1 MTLPLGVKSSFNFE
15 LDARPPVD
23 LPTSLPVL
31 CIRQGFLL
39 PGMVSPFTIGRARSL
54 AALDAAHEGWLLVAM
69 QREPVADPAPS
80 DLLPMA
86 VLARVVQTLGRHG
99 DMRAVAIQG
108 VARAWIRAV
117 EPAGPHLVAQYERV
131 EQVWP
136 ETAEADGVR
145 RALLASVSEVIEVL
159 DADAPIRALSQRIE
173 DPGLLTDL
181 AGALVESPPE
191 LKHELLLTIDPVERA
206 ERVIAQLARVR
217 EAVAAQKRIE
227 TKVRSQLEGNQR
239 EVILRKQL
247 EAIQQELGQ
256 GDESSELEVLKR
268 RLAELPLPEEARGA
282 VNREL
287 ARLARMQGGPERNV
301 AFDWLQWMADLPWG
315 KATATDLDLDLLE
328 ATLDETH
335 FGLDEVKRQVVEH
348 LAVRK
353 LSGSG
358 RADVL
363 LLLGPPGVGKT
374 SIATAIAEATGRK
387 LVRVALGGMRDEAEL
402 RGHRRTY
409 VGARPGRLAEGIRR
423 AGAADPVVLLDEL
436 DKLGRGYQGDPGAAL
451 LEVLDPEQNHAFVDH
466 YLEVPFDLSK
476 VLFIATANDLSTVP
490 GPLRDRLEI
499 LEIDGYTPEDKVRIA
514 RGHVLKKLAENA
526 GVAEQDVVLTDA
538 ALEAAVV
545 GWTREAGVRQLQR
558 VLGKVYRAAAVKKA
572 KGQLQEPLHVDAE
585 DLKTYLG
592 RRKVKEEVH
601 EATERPGVATGLAW
615 TPMGGDVLFVEA
627 SRTPGTGRLVLTGQ
641 LGDVMKESAQA
652 ALTYVRGL
660 GGAIG
665 EGAGDLKGA
674 DVHLHV
680 PAGATPKDGPSA
692 GVTMATAL
700 ASLFTGRKVN
710 SDVAM
715 TGEITLRGR
724 VLPVGGIKSKVLAAH
739 AHGLTTVILP
749 KGNGPDLED
758 VPESVRAALTFVLAA
773 DLAEVL
779 DAALA
784 PAAE

>member
-1 MTLPLGVKSSFNFE
+1 MKRGPDLQINL
-15 LDARPPVD
+15 RPPAD
-23 LPTSLPVL
+23 LPEALPVL

-39 PGMVSPFTIGRARSL
+39 PGMVSPFTIGRPSSL
-54 AALDAAHEGWLLVAM
+54 SALDAAHEGWVLVAL

-80 DLLPMA
+80 DLLPVALM
-86 VLARVVQTLGRHG
+86 ARVVQTLGRQG
-99 DMRAVAIQG
+99 NMRAVAIQG
-108 VARAWIRAV
+108 VSRVWLREVLSTEPHFVARYEHV
-117 EPAGPHLVAQYERV
+117 EE
-131 EQVWP
+131 VWP
-136 ETAEADGVR
+136 DTAEAEGVR
-145 RALLASVSEVIEVL
+145 RALFASVSQVIETL
-159 DADAPIRALSQRIE
+159 DADAPIRALSQRVE
-173 DPGLLTDL
+173 SPSVLADL
-181 AGALVESPPE
+181 AGALVESAIE
-191 LKHELLLTIDPVERA
+191 WKHEVLLTIDPLERA
-206 ERVIAQLARVR
+206 ERVMAQLTRVH
-217 EAVAAQKRIE
+217 EALEAQKRIE
-227 TKVRSQLEGNQR
+227 SKVRTELEGNQR

-247 EAIQQELGQ
+247 KAIQEELGE
-256 GDESSELEVLKR
+256 GDESSDVEVLKQ
-268 RLAELPLPEEARGA
+268 RLAELPLPEEVRST
-282 VNREL
+282 VNREVG
-287 ARLARMQGGPERNV
+287 RLGRMQGGPERNV
-301 AFDWLQWMADLPWG
+301 AIDWLQWIADLPWG
-315 KATATDLDLDLLE
+315 KTTATDLDLELLE
-328 ATLDETH
+328 RTLDESH
-335 FGLDEVKRQVVEH
+335 FGLDDVKRQVLEH

-353 LSGSG
+353 LAGSG

-374 SIATAIAEATGRK
+374 SIATAIADATGRK

-423 AGAADPVVLLDEL
+423 AGAADPVVLLDEV

-451 LEVLDPEQNHAFVDH
+451 LEILDPEQNHAFVDH

-490 GPLRDRLEI
+490 APLRDRLEI
-499 LEIDGYTPEDKVRIA
+499 LEIEGYTPDDKVRIA
-514 RGHVLKKLAENA
+514 RGHVLKKLAQNA
-526 GVAEQDVVLTDA
+526 GVAESDVVLTDA
-538 ALEAAVV
+538 ALRAAVE

-558 VLGKVYRAAAVKKA
+558 ALGKVYRAAAVKKA
-572 KGQLQEPLHVDAE
+572 KGDLAEPLKVDAGE
-585 DLKTYLG
+585 LEQYLG
-592 RRKVKEEVH
+592 RRKVREEVH
-601 EATERPGVATGLAW
+601 EATDRPGVATGLAW

-627 SRTPGTGRLVLTGQ
+627 SRTPGNGRLVLTGQ

-665 EGAGDLKGA
+665 EGAGDLKDT

-700 ASLFTGRKVN
+700 ASLFTGRKVKG
-710 SDVAM
+710 DVAM

-739 AHGLTTVILP
+739 ARGLTTVIVP

-758 VPESVRAALTFVLAA
+758 VPESVRSSLRFVLAA
-773 DLAEVL
+773 DLETVL
-779 DAALA
+779 DAAL
-784 PAAE
+784 EK